1 VIALRVTAR
10 RLCVGLAVSA
20 ALLTS
25 ACAAGQQAQ
34 TADERPTIDGTNV
47 TVGDVKLQALA
58 VAAPTTPKGYPAGS
72 NVNLTVTIVNTGT
85 TQDTLTSI
93 SSPSAKAWGYFPS
106 GVASTATSTV
116 SGRHSIPLLPGRRTS
131 FGLYGSTATLS
142 LIGVTGP
149 SGGPL
154 FPAGQIKLTFTFA
167 HSGTGTALVP
177 VQITPNGYENAQ
189 TVPPLPSDSDGT

>member
-47 TVGDVKLQALA
+47 TVGEVKLQALA
-58 VAAPTTPKGYPAGS
+58 VIAPTSPKGYPAGS
-72 NVNLTVTIVNTGT
+72 NVDLRVTIVNTAT
-85 TQDTLTSI
+85 SADTLTSI
-93 SSPSAKAWGYFPS
+93 TSPSVKSWGYFPH
-106 GVASTATSTV
+106 GVAVSATASV
-116 SGRHSIPLLPGRRTS
+116 AGQRSLSLQPGRANA
-131 FGLYGSTATLS
+131 FGLPDATASLS
-142 LIGVTGP
+142 LLGVTGP
-149 SGGPL
+149 SGGTL
-154 FPAGQIKLTFTFA
+154 FPAAEIKLTFTFA

-177 VQITPNGYENAQ
+177 VQISPNGYENAQ
-189 TVPPLPSDSDGT
+189 TVPPLPSDSAGT